1 MRRKAT
7 QGMAWAVMSMALGN
21 AGAQSPDVPP
31 ADASRVKAGIIIATF
46 DDLAARCDKAGG
58 LSGTQRAEVDAWESR
73 QQVDK
78 VRAHLNG
85 VGLNPALRTQVQDA
99 AKQIIQ
105 QVAANAPPCAAAV
118 SLTRTNDAQ
127 FAGQLSQLLAGSTN
141 LPAAAAPANKP
152 APSIP
157 ASAPPSTPPV
167 AANPAGSGNAAK
179 LAAEIEGF
187 GFDSCTRVGYGG
199 MVMFVPCPVVLF
211 RNGSALKDV
220 EGLNHAQGMAAHRKD
235 NPEDWTQW
243 QRSGERIQLM
253 KKDGWKNITYTAVY
267 SALPKNFRLDGR
279 YHSSSGTGNTAMGGG
294 QAVIAWSDYLFSPDG
309 RVQRDG
315 GAGSSSTGSGASV
328 TAASTAAS
336 RNGRYRIDG
345 LILAIDYDDGS
356 KERRVII
363 ADPKDEGKG
372 TMWLDGEGYV
382 YKK

>member
-1 MRRKAT
+1 
-7 QGMAWAVMSMALGN
+7 MAWALSWMALGST
-21 AGAQSPDVPP
+21 GALSQEMSA
-31 ADASRVKAGIIIATF
+31 ADAARVKAGIIIATY
-46 DDLAARCDKAGG
+46 DDLAARCENVGG
-58 LSGTQRAEVDAWESR
+58 FSGAQRAELDTWESR
-73 QQVDK
+73 QEIGR
-78 VRAHLNG
+78 VRSHLG
-85 VGLNPALRTQVQDA
+85 GAGLSPALRSQVQAA

-105 QVAANAPPCAAAV
+105 QVASSAPPCAAAV

-127 FAGQLSQLLAGSTN
+127 FSGQLPHLLAGSTN
-141 LPAAAAPANKP
+141 LPPAKSPASTATPIAGPAAPAN
-152 APSIP
+152 A
-157 ASAPPSTPPV
+157 
-167 AANPAGSGNAAK
+167 GNATK

-199 MVMFVPCPVVLF
+199 MVMFAPCPVVLF

-220 EGLNHAQGMAAHRKD
+220 EGLNHAQGLSAHRKE

-253 KKDGWKNITYTAVY
+253 KKEGWKNITYTAVY
-267 SALPKNFRLDGR
+267 SALPKDFRLDGR

-328 TAASTAAS
+328 TTASTAAS
-336 RNGRYRIDG
+336 RSGRYRIDG

>member
-1 MRRKAT
+1 
-7 QGMAWAVMSMALGN
+7 MAWAWALV
-21 AGAQSPDVPP
+21 ALTSSSAHSQQISA
-31 ADASRVKAGIIIATF
+31 ADAVRVKTAIVIATY
-46 DDLAARCDKAGG
+46 DDLAARCGKD
-58 LSGTQRAEVDAWESR
+58 SGFSSVQRAELDRWESR
-73 QQVDK
+73 QEVAK
-78 VRAHLNG
+78 VRMHLNG
-85 VGLNPALRTQVQDA
+85 AGLSPALREQVQGA

-105 QVAANAPPCAAAV
+105 QVASSAPPCAAAV

-127 FAGQLSQLLAGSTN
+127 FSAQLSQLLAGSTN
-141 LPAAAAPANKP
+141 LPATAPA
-152 APSIP
+152 ARP
-157 ASAPPSTPPV
+157 ASTPIAV
-167 AANPAGSGNAAK
+167 NSGNAAK
-179 LAAEIEGF
+179 IAADIEGF

-211 RNGSALKDV
+211 RNGGALTDV
-220 EGLNHAQGMAAHRKD
+220 EGLNHPQGLAAHRAANAD
-235 NPEDWTQW
+235 DWTQW
-243 QRSGERIQLM
+243 RRSGDRIQLM

-294 QAVIAWSDYLFSPDG
+294 QAVIAWSDYLFTPDG

-315 GAGSSSTGSGASV
+315 GVGSSSTGSGASV
-328 TAASTAAS
+328 TTASTAAS
-336 RNGRYRIDG
+336 RNGRYRVEG